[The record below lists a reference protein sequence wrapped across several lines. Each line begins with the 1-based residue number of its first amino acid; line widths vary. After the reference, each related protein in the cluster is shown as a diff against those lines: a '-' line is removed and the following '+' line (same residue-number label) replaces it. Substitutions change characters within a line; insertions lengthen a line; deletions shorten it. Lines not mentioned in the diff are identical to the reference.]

1 MSKFIMAYRGTLRD
15 YSAKEECVSAALHT
29 LHPIE
34 GTPDLVIYEVEECGS
49 LTREHIIAAQKL
61 KAEEENKKSP

>member
-1 MSKFIMAYRGTLRD
+1 MSKFIMAYRGTLRA